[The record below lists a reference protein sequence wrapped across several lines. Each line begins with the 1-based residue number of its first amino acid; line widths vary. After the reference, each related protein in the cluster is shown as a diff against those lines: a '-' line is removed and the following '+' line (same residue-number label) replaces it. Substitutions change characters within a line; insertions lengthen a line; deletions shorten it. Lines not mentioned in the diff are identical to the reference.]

1 MTRTPFREEH
11 DVGYFPVLIPAFAI
25 VSTGLGFLGVFASNQ
40 GYSPQSIYWGRLLS
54 LSVFLILSISCFIM
68 VFTWPRGVVPS
79 CLGMAALFLA
89 MLWQP
94 ASRADEQQALT

>member
-1 MTRTPFREEH
+1 M
-11 DVGYFPVLIPAFAI
+11 GYFPVLIPAFAI